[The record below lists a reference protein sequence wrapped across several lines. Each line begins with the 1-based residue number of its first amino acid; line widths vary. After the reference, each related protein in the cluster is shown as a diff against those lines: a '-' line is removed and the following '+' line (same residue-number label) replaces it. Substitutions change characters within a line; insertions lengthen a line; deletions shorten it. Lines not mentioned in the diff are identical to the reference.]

1 MLTKVICF
9 SGQIVDYRFFFFLLL
24 LSLCPQTARLL
35 HSSVALEMIAARVQR
50 SRTAWLGSY
59 NQSGETHSPEK
70 THSWWA
76 GMMADGGKKK
86 ERVRKR
92 LGEFKRELK
101 IQRGELL
108 SESGG
113 QTCSCHLI
121 SGNDITADFSLS
133 VLLPLHHFTTPP
145 LQER

>member
-1 MLTKVICF
+1 
-9 SGQIVDYRFFFFLLL
+9 
-24 LSLCPQTARLL
+24 
-35 HSSVALEMIAARVQR
+35 
-50 SRTAWLGSY
+50 
-59 NQSGETHSPEK
+59 
-70 THSWWA
+70 
-76 GMMADGGKKK
+76 MMADGGKKK